1 LSVAPAGARPRGR
14 SGRSAKGPVPLGE
27 ALRRLTG
34 SLGIA
39 TKLTEYQILAEWGE
53 IVGERI
59 AHVTTAERIERGILY
74 VAVRSAP
81 WRNELTMRRL
91 EILDLLHRAGGR
103 KVVKEIRFR

>member
-59 AHVTTAERIERGILY
+59 AHVTTAERIER
-74 VAVRSAP
+74 VRSAP